1 MLAWWMAY
9 RGVSDCTAALERKLE
24 FASAAQ
30 QARPTRHSWF
40 HLLRL
45 GIGLSKA
52 TLSCG
57 EAGRPVLDLW
67 ECRDSLRRFLTC
79 RLGLMLDETIAAIA
93 TPLGEGGLAV
103 VRLSGPKALEIA
115 DKCYRGAVTPL
126 EAQSH
131 TLHYGMIERQG
142 EKVDEVMLAVMR
154 APKTY
159 TKEDVVEISCHG
171 GLLPAKLV
179 LDTLLENG
187 ARLAE
192 PGEFTKRAFL
202 NGRIDLAQAEAVV
215 DLIHSRTEL
224 ALNAANEQLAGKLS
238 QRINRL
244 RDEMM
249 IPLAHVEAHIDFPD
263 EDISPD
269 TKEQLI
275 GKLERGVAFMD
286 ELLATANE
294 GQLLRRGIRA
304 AIIGRPNAGKSSLLN
319 QLLGHDRA
327 IVSPI
332 PGTTRDTIE
341 ETANIRGIPVV
352 FVDTAGLREAEDE
365 IEEEGVRRSRAS
377 LAKAELV
384 LHVLDG
390 SESLSALDVK
400 FLHESAGK
408 KRVVVR
414 NKIDLPVKLDLIS
427 AAKEVSG
434 LTSAAK
440 VDVSCVTGKG
450 LEDLKVAIKDMVWRG
465 EVKSEM
471 LQVMINSRHQDA
483 LKRARI
489 GTLAAIEGL
498 RADYALELV
507 AMELRIAV
515 NAVGEIVGK
524 TSTEDLLDSIFSQF
538 CIGK

>member
-1 MLAWWMAY
+1 
-9 RGVSDCTAALERKLE
+9 
-24 FASAAQ
+24 
-30 QARPTRHSWF
+30 
-40 HLLRL
+40 
-45 GIGLSKA
+45 
-52 TLSCG
+52 
-57 EAGRPVLDLW
+57 
-67 ECRDSLRRFLTC
+67 
-79 RLGLMLDETIAAIA
+79 MLDDTIAAIA

-103 VRLSGPKALEIA
+103 VRLSGPRALQIA
-115 DKCYRGAVTPL
+115 DKCFRGAMTPL
-126 EAQSH
+126 EAESH
-131 TLHYGMIERQG
+131 TLHYGTIERHGNQ
-142 EKVDEVMLAVMR
+142 VDEVMLAVMR
-154 APKTY
+154 APRTY

-171 GLLPAKLV
+171 GLLPAKLI

-224 ALNAANEQLAGKLS
+224 ALDAANEQLAGKLS

-275 GKLERGVAFMD
+275 SKLQRGIQFMD
-286 ELLATANE
+286 ELLATADE

-304 AIIGRPNAGKSSLLN
+304 AIVGRPNAGKSSLLN

-341 ETANIRGIPVV
+341 ETANIRGIPLV
-352 FVDTAGLREAEDE
+352 FVDTAGLREAGDE
-365 IEEEGVRRSRAS
+365 IEEEGIRRSRAS

-384 LHVLDG
+384 LHVLDS
-390 SESLSALDVK
+390 SEPFSALDAK
-400 FLHESAGK
+400 FLAETEAK
-408 KRVVVR
+408 KRILVR
-414 NKIDLPVKLDLIS
+414 NKIDLPARLQM
-427 AAKEVSG
+427 EEP
-434 LTSAAK
+434 T

-450 LEDLKVAIKDMVWRG
+450 LETLKDAIKQLVWRG
-465 EVKSEM
+465 ELKSGM

-483 LKRARI
+483 LKRSRAA
-489 GTLAAIEGL
+489 TLMANDGL
-498 RADYALELV
+498 RTEQSLELV

-515 NAVGEIVGK
+515 NAIGEIVGK